1 MARSKSKHVRT
12 IMQRRKHWRQRQKRI
27 KEAVK
32 ANGGKPLPRKP
43 AHVKKNPPL
52 PPPPRAPEPPQAAA
66 TPPVPAATKAKART
80 AAAFSSDRRDV
91 HGS

>member
-1 MARSKSKHVRT
+1 MENEMARSKSKHVRT
-12 IMQRRKHWRQRQKRI
+12 IMQRRKHWKQRQKRI

-52 PPPPRAPEPPQAAA
+52 PPPPARRSRRRRPQ
-66 TPPVPAATKAKART
+66 
-80 AAAFSSDRRDV
+80 RRQRRP
-91 HGS
+91 

>member
-27 KEAVK
+27 KEAIK
-32 ANGGKPLPRKP
+32 ANGGKPLPHKP

-52 PPPPRAPEPPQAAA
+52 PPPPRPAAAAPET
-66 TPPVPAATKAKART
+66 TPPPAHA
-80 AAAFSSDRRDV
+80 
-91 HGS
+91 

>member
-1 MARSKSKHVRT
+1 MARSKSKHIRT
-12 IMQRRKHWRQRQKRI
+12 IMERRKKWKQRVKRS

-52 PPPPRAPEPPQAAA
+52 PPPPRAPEPAPEATPAAA
-66 TPPVPAATKAKART
+66 TPAAATPQ
-80 AAAFSSDRRDV
+80 
-91 HGS
+91 